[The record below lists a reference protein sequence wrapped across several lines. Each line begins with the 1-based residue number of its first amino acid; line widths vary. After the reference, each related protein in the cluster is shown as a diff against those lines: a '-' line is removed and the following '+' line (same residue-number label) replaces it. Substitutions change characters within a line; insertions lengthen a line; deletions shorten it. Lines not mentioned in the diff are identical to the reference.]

1 MNGPA
6 RPCYRIDVDE
16 LISRGMLESLTL
28 VAPGTPLREGID
40 RILAANSGGLIVL
53 GCGPKVERI
62 CTGGFLIE
70 AQLTPQRMSELSK
83 MDGAIVLDEQA
94 EVIVRANV
102 HLVPD
107 PDQITT
113 ETGTRHRSAEKTA
126 RETGVPVVSV
136 SARMAQITVYRGD
149 QKHILQPITR
159 VLSRANQA
167 AATLER
173 YRGRFDA
180 VSASL
185 SALEVED
192 LVTARDV
199 LLVLQRGEMVRRI
212 SEVTEMLLVEL
223 GVEGRLLHLQVG
235 ELAAGIDH
243 ELELVVRDY
252 LADTKVDA
260 VDQALDA
267 LVQLS
272 MERLPDLYTVAQV
285 LDVGGGSI
293 DSAMTP
299 RGFRFLSRIPRLSST
314 IIDRIVARFDSL
326 QKILNAGMGELEQI
340 DGVGEVRALQIKE
353 GLARLAESSILDRYS

>member
-1 MNGPA
+1 MQ
-6 RPCYRIDVDE
+6 E
-16 LISRGMLESLTL
+16 LIGKGIREALTL

-53 GCGPKVERI
+53 GCGPAVERI

-107 PDQITT
+107 AAQVTT
-113 ETGTRHRSAEKTA
+113 ETGTRHRSAERTA

-173 YRGRFDA
+173 YRDRFDA

-223 GVEGRLLHLQVG
+223 GIEGRLLHLQVD

-243 ELELVVRDY
+243 ELELVIRDY
-252 LADTKVDA
+252 LADA
-260 VDQALDA
+260 GSESAAHALDS
-267 LVQLS
+267 LVRLS
-272 MERLPDLYTVAQV
+272 MERLPDLYTVAAV
-285 LDVGGGSI
+285 LSLGGGSI

-299 RGFRFLSRIPRLSST
+299 RGHRFLSRIPRLAPAL
-314 IIDRIVARFDSL
+314 IDRIVDRFDSL
-326 QKILNAGMGELEQI
+326 QKILNAGMTELEQI
-340 DGVGEVRALQIKE
+340 EGVGEVRALQIKE

>member
-1 MNGPA
+1 MQ
-6 RPCYRIDVDE
+6 E
-16 LISRGMLESLTL
+16 LISKGIREALTL

-53 GCGPKVERI
+53 GCGPAIEQI

-70 AQLTPQRMSELSK
+70 AQLTPQRLSELSK
-83 MDGAIVLDEQA
+83 MDGAIVLDEAA
-94 EVIVRANV
+94 EVIVRGNV

-107 PDQITT
+107 AAELTT
-113 ETGTRHRSAEKTA
+113 ETGTRHRSAERTA
-126 RETGVPVVSV
+126 RQTGVPVVSV

-173 YRGRFDA
+173 YRDRFDA

-212 SEVTEMLLVEL
+212 TEVTEMLLVEL
-223 GVEGRLLHLQVG
+223 GIEGRLLHLQVD

-243 ELELVVRDY
+243 ELELVIRDY
-252 LADTKVDA
+252 LADGRPESTA
-260 VDQALDA
+260 EALDA
-267 LVQLS
+267 LVRLS
-272 MERLPDLYTVAQV
+272 MERLPDLYTVASV
-285 LDVGGGSI
+285 LGVGGGGI

-299 RGFRFLSRIPRLSST
+299 RGYRFLSRIPRLSPAL
-314 IIDRIVARFDSL
+314 IDRIVGRFDSL
-326 QKILNAGMGELEQI
+326 QKILNAGMAELEQI
-340 DGVGEVRALQIKE
+340 EGVGEVRALQIKE